1 MQRLDQLAEE
11 GTLMEKSPGKLV
23 LELELLERW
32 ANFVKDVLRPLQTKY
47 MRRMLHML
55 RVFGF
60 HNSVN
65 EREWE
70 NLPSKNGIEPAQF
83 LIPSIICANRTRN
96 GIRKHQKSGVCLKLV
111 VVRNI

>member
-47 MRRMLHML
+47 MHRMLHML

-60 HNSVN
+60 HYNSVN

-83 LIPSIICANRTRN
+83 WIPSPNRTRN

>member
-1 MQRLDQLAEE
+1 
-11 GTLMEKSPGKLV
+11 MEKSPGKLV

-32 ANFVKDVLRPLQTKY
+32 ASFVKDVLRPLQTKY
-47 MRRMLHML
+47 MHRMHNS
-55 RVFGF
+55 VFGF

-70 NLPSKNGIEPAQF
+70 NLRSKNGIEPAQF
-83 LIPSIICANRTRN
+83 WIPSIICPKRTRN
-96 GIRKHQKSGVCLKLV
+96 GIRKHQKSGKLV